1 MTKPANPGVGAP
13 LAGARGAPDGRRQA
27 VSTGSRPRA
36 SRGATPLRSSLWLW
50 VAGAFLFLGLLW
62 TALFLAA
69 KSANIESVP
78 LAPKGAR
85 P

>member
-1 MTKPANPGVGAP
+1 MTEMHGPGSDSSVGATVV
-13 LAGARGAPDGRRQA
+13 AT
-27 VSTGSRPRA
+27 SHESRA
-36 SRGATPLRSSLWLW
+36 STLPQKTGRSLWLW

-62 TALFLAA
+62 TALFIAA
-69 KSANIESVP
+69 KSARIETVP

>member
-1 MTKPANPGVGAP
+1 MTKQIHADLASSPGVGAP
-13 LAGARGAPDGRRQA
+13 LDGARSGPDGRRQ
-27 VSTGSRPRA
+27 
-36 SRGATPLRSSLWLW
+36 ATPLRSSLWLW

-69 KSANIESVP
+69 RSAKIETVP
-78 LAPKGAR
+78 LAPKGVR

>member
-1 MTKPANPGVGAP
+1 MTKPTNLVSHRE
-13 LAGARGAPDGRRQA
+13 AGAAGRGDPLGLPRRPAPRND
-27 VSTGSRPRA
+27 
-36 SRGATPLRSSLWLW
+36 RSGTSLWLW

-62 TALFLAA
+62 TALFIAA
-69 KSANIESVP
+69 KSARIETVP